1 MSPYVKSKLLENK
14 KRTVPLTV
22 ASRKVKYSGINVMKA
37 MRDVC
42 FTTPFPEKT

>member
-22 ASRKVKYSGINVMKA
+22 ASRNVKYSGINITKA
-37 MRDVC
+37 MQDVSI
-42 FTTPFPEKT
+42 TTPFPEKT